1 MKRASF
7 EDVDCSIAQ
16 TLEQVG
22 EWWTLLIVRDLFR
35 LKDLH
40 RFEEIQADLGIA
52 RNILSDRLARMVDLG
67 IVEKRRYQERP
78 ERFEYHLTR
87 KGVDLMPVILT
98 LMAWGDTYGGWDD
111 GPPVVLHHTDCD
123 HDTHAIVACA
133 HCGEPLDPRNLRGR
147 VADWVTASS
156 NSSSGAGAEP
166 DLADR

>member
-7 EDVDCSIAQ
+7 EDIDCSIAQ

-35 LKDLH
+35 FKDLH

-52 RNILSDRLARMVDLG
+52 RNILSDRLSRLVAGG

-78 ERFEYHLTR
+78 ERFEYHLTP

-98 LMAWGDTYGGWDD
+98 LMAWGDKYGGWDD
-111 GPPVVLHHTDCD
+111 GPPVVLHHKACD

-133 HCGEPLDPRNLRGR
+133 HCGEELDPRSLRSRPAEWAG
-147 VADWVTASS
+147 T
-156 NSSSGAGAEP
+156 GAGAEP
-166 DLADR
+166 DAEALSG